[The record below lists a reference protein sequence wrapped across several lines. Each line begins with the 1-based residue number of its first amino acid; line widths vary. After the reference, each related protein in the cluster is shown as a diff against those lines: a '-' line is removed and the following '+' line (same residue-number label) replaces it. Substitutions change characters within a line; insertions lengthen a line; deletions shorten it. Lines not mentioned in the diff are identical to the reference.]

1 MIATILLISGVIIT
15 TLLWKLIIKLT
26 AKEVYWE
33 DGSKFYY
40 RKWSLFSDQYHLTIY
55 VKKKLSGI
63 VYLEKITTNSIF
75 YYKSELNTLEKI
87 KAELKKLI
95 GRYIKDNIVQDEM
108 GDWDG
113 ELFEPTKQRSR
124 DRKIEKI
131 LSGK

>member
-1 MIATILLISGVIIT
+1 MIAAIIIASSVIIT
-15 TLLWKLIIKLT
+15 TILWKLIIKLT

>member
-1 MIATILLISGVIIT
+1 MIAAIIIASGVIIT
-15 TLLWKLIIKLT
+15 TILWKLIIKLT

-40 RKWSLFSDQYHLTIY
+40 RRWSLFSDQYHLTIY

-63 VYLEKITTNSIF
+63 VYLEKITTNGLF
-75 YYKSELNTLEKI
+75 YYRSEIDTLEGL

-108 GDWDG
+108 SDWDG

>member
-1 MIATILLISGVIIT
+1 MIAAIIIASGVIIT
-15 TLLWKLIIKLT
+15 TILWKLIIKLT

-40 RKWSLFSDQYHLTIY
+40 RRWSLFSDQYHLTIY

-63 VYLEKITTNSIF
+63 VYLEKIKTNSIF
-75 YYKSELNTLEKI
+75 YYKSEINELEKI
-87 KAELKKLI
+87 KTELKKLI
-95 GRYIKDNIVQDEM
+95 GEYIKDNIVQDEM

>member
-1 MIATILLISGVIIT
+1 MIATIIIASGVIIT
-15 TLLWKLIIKLT
+15 TILWKLIIKLT

-40 RKWSLFSDQYHLTIY
+40 RRWSLFSDQYHLTIY

-63 VYLEKITTNSIF
+63 VYLEKIKTNSIF
-75 YYKSELNTLEKI
+75 YYKSEINELEKI
-87 KAELKKLI
+87 KTELKKLI
-95 GRYIKDNIVQDEM
+95 GEYIKDNIVQDEM